1 MREAYREKKYQNTLR
16 IRFFEFTKIFVVD
29 EKFIHQENLKVQFGL
44 YINYYH
50 HANLDQF
57 DGDV

>member
-16 IRFFEFTKIFVVD
+16 IRFFEFTKIFIFD

-44 YINYYH
+44 YINNYR